1 MKKTVSIFGG
11 GIAGLTVA
19 HELVEK
25 GFDVTVYE
33 KDNSLGGMAKS
44 KRNNNSI
51 PSEHSWRGYG
61 KFYHNAFDIMK
72 RIPIKENYEN
82 EYSLE
87 EIKKH
92 TSKDSLWTYYKDS
105 VYDITSF
112 ISSHPGGNI
121 ILNAGGN
128 NLEKMWSKYS
138 VNWHNNNKRVMKTLD
153 KYKIGKLKSTSEEY
167 EPQSTVFDNLSEKN
181 LNFLYLQNDKQQ
193 QLGISFYDY
202 PYLFYI
208 FSKCLFSN
216 KRKEKWFEEYFLEY
230 IKDKVSKDTYNY
242 LTYGISGPG
251 FGFDFNTISLE
262 HFVYFVEQNYKQ
274 SIEWKVMLKPT
285 SEAWFDPWKE
295 YLESKGVKFE
305 FEKELVKLNY
315 EDKNIVSSV
324 LSDGTIIKSDE
335 YCLCIN
341 PYSAINVF
349 KNSGMDNL
357 YNQHLSLKTVNN
369 QIGFYIAFSKK
380 INFPKDK
387 NAFVIIDSP
396 FNITFYPQ
404 DEHWSKNVN
413 LGENVKSLWSGTCIF
428 PQSGIELT
436 REQFIAEIIKQ
447 IFDSKSLIEM
457 LKKENKED
465 NFKENIISAEIYDEW
480 IYNDGQLE
488 STNKKWNNNVFN
500 EKHRPE
506 QKTEFDNLYIGGS
519 HTKTTINI
527 WTMESAVESGKIVSN
542 IILRKNDLKEATLI
556 THESSWFIKF
566 MQSIDDILYT
576 YNLPNVVD
584 MIIVL
589 IMILIIILI
598 VFFIKNKIRK

>member
-11 GIAGLTVA
+11 GIAGMTVA

-44 KRNNNSI
+44 KRNNNFI

-61 KFYHNAFDIMK
+61 KFYHNTFDIMK

-92 TSKDSLWTYYKDS
+92 TSKDSLWTYYKNN

-121 ILNAGGN
+121 IMNAGGN
-128 NLEKMWSKYS
+128 NLEKIWSKYS
-138 VNWHNNNKRVMKTLD
+138 VNWHNNNKRVMKTLE

-167 EPQSTVFDNLSEKN
+167 EPRATVFDNLSDKN

-193 QLGISFYDY
+193 KLGISFYDY

-208 FSKCLFSN
+208 FSKCLLSN
-216 KRKEKWFEEYFLEY
+216 KRREYWFEQYFLEY

-242 LTYGISGPG
+242 LMYGISGPG

-274 SIEWKVMLKPT
+274 SIEWKVMMKPT

-305 FEKELVKLNY
+305 FGKQLVKLNY

-341 PYSAINVF
+341 PYESIDIF
-349 KNSGMDNL
+349 KNSKMDNL
-357 YNQHLSLKTVNN
+357 YEQHLSLKTINN
-369 QIGFYIAFSKK
+369 QIGFYIAFNKK

-436 REQFIAEIIKQ
+436 REQFITEIIKQ
-447 IFDSKSLIEM
+447 IFDSKSLIDL
-457 LKKENKED
+457 LKNEGNI
-465 NFKENIISAEIYDEW
+465 KENIISAEIYDEW
-480 IYNDGQLE
+480 VYIDEQLE
-488 STNKKWNNNVFN
+488 SKNKKWNNNVFN
-500 EKHRPE
+500 EKYRPE
-506 QKTEFDNLYIGGS
+506 QKTNYQNFYIGGA
-519 HTKTTINI
+519 HTKTSINI
-527 WTMESAVESGKIVSN
+527 WLMESAVESGKIVSN
-542 IILRKNDLKEATLI
+542 LILRKNDLKETTLV
-556 THESSWFIKF
+556 THESIWIVKMF
-566 MQSIDDILYT
+566 QSIDDILYT
-576 YNLPNVVD
+576 YNLPNIVD
-584 MIIVL
+584 MIIFL
-589 IMILIIILI
+589 ILILIIIILI
-598 VFFIKNKIRK
+598 IFFIKNKRK